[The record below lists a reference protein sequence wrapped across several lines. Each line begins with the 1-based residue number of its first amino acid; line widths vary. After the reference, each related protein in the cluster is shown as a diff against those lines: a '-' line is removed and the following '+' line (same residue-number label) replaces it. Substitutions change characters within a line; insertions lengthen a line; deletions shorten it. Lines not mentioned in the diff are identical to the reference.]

1 MLADEDRSCTG
12 NLSTYERE
20 ESWIMPN
27 EEGNLT
33 NDLCQLSMFARMISG
48 LKKKKSSK
56 AVHAQFST
64 SH

>member
-48 LKKKKSSK
+48 LKKKKK
-56 AVHAQFST
+56 
-64 SH
+64 